1 MKTLLPL
8 VKSYVKNSTAI
19 IADLKDL
26 QLLPEARIFS
36 ADANSMYTNI
46 DTPTGLASIRE
57 FIADNAALIPPDFPM
72 QLFLSILQTVMENN
86 IFSFS
91 DTYWLQLSGTAMGTP
106 AACAY
111 ATVSYGQHENKNV
124 LFNFSHCFLYY
135 KRYIDDILGI
145 WVPPQ
150 VNPTETWMQFKN
162 ALNNWGKL
170 EWVIEEPSKQTT
182 FLDLNIKLQGSSIIT
197 STYQK
202 SMNLYLY
209 IPPLSAHPPSCFKG
223 LITGELKRYWSQ
235 NSAEDFQEILAK
247 FIKRL
252 HDRGHSLDNLVPL
265 LQQAAAMIDSPT
277 PRPTSQAQ
285 NSTLYIH
292 WQFHPKG
299 IQRQH
304 LRKLYDEHL
313 KPHLDFDGMTVAIS
327 RPKNLRDILSSAKLR
342 APEDLKIQ
350 EVIDSL
356 KTTNT

>member
-1 MKTLLPL
+1 MGNRGT
-8 VKSYVKNSTAI
+8 I
-19 IADLKDL
+19 
-26 QLLPEARIFS
+26 Q
-36 ADANSMYTNI
+36 
-46 DTPTGLASIRE
+46 
-57 FIADNAALIPPDFPM
+57 ADNFSWLEYKTPR
-72 QLFLSILQTVMENN
+72 LFYYNIHLSEN
-86 IFSFS
+86 
-91 DTYWLQLSGTAMGTP
+91 
-106 AACAY
+106 
-111 ATVSYGQHENKNV
+111 HEP
-124 LFNFSHCFLYY
+124 F
-135 KRYIDDILGI
+135 
-145 WVPPQ
+145 
-150 VNPTETWMQFKN
+150 
-162 ALNNWGKL
+162 
-170 EWVIEEPSKQTT
+170 
-182 FLDLNIKLQGSSIIT
+182 
-197 STYQK
+197 
-202 SMNLYLY
+202 LY

-252 HDRGHSLDNLVPL
+252 HDRGHSLNNLVPL

-277 PRPTSQAQ
+277 PRPTLQAQ

-327 RPKNLRDILSSAKLR
+327 RPKNLRDILSSAKLW